1 MAKLIKDNQDGM
13 FNKNYYDFCYIKR
26 LSCPQDGVPKLPKF
40 TYWYMYLHVNT
51 ITGEGIM
58 FLGTSMPNVKYTCTF
73 F

>member
-40 TYWYMYLHVNT
+40 T
-51 ITGEGIM
+51 
-58 FLGTSMPNVKYTCTF
+58 
-73 F
+73 